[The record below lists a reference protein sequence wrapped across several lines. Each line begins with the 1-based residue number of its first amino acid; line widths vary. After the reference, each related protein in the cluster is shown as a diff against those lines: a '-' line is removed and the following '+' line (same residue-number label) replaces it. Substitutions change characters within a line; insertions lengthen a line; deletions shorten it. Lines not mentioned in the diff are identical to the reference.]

1 MEERLDSLDG
11 WVSVRSGLFTE
22 LERPRLRFLVAWNE
36 VEGMFAVSCH
46 SRPLQA
52 RDAEAEAESPSP
64 SPGSWAALYSPR
76 ELLGIHRLLV
86 QSCADLEP
94 CFPALPE
101 LRPRSLWGLL
111 FPDRS
116 LTEGTDPGLDMDTVC
131 CQLEA
136 YLGSAVELCGHRIAL
151 DTLFPEAEDDDY
163 FESVSELRGRSLE
176 QRVAGGREALRK
188 VLHQHRHVKNMVTL
202 KKLYQEEDEAY
213 QDLVT
218 AATQFYQCLLQPFR
232 DMREF
237 ASLCK
242 QEALKSLEFDT
253 LGPRRIQSLQKEAE
267 EWSRRMQEAICS
279 IQDITV
285 DYFRETVK
293 ALAAMQKQMEEDRNR
308 FGKAA
313 WASVA
318 PRQEKLKFMFAK
330 ETLQH
335 TRAKELCLK
344 RKKAQIQYKMEH
356 LDNKAVEMVDELEM
370 QYYETQLEL
379 YSIQLETLKYEELL
393 VVAQLDTIRRE
404 VREKEE
410 EVIYYDACEDP
421 EQLQANEGMG
431 LVHDSRSVDLNKL
444 MRKAHQLETKRG
456 AIGSRRSYL
465 RNKRDQCKETQKTKQ
480 QQLQEAEVRL
490 RQHHSIQL
498 KRDQQKEEKK
508 RKREWVNMERQKTL
522 ERLRNFKEK
531 SSGQIAFKPRCQAR
545 RMQRQDATSPHAG
558 QPMSIMDNSI
568 SKKQSRPSKA
578 SRNIPVQIFLPA
590 AASISPGQ
598 METSEI
604 SSVMP
609 PVPPPPPPPPPL
621 PPPPL
626 PPALPSS
633 KNSTKGDQE
642 QPLIFTT
649 ENSAKKSLQE
659 NIGTMDDVLASLK
672 RGEVLLR
679 KVDRT
684 KVQYAEKPRD
694 LRESLLAEIRR
705 GIPLRKVQQAR
716 DGKPSPDPASD
727 SDPATQ
733 LERSIKAAM
742 KRMKKVSSDSD
753 EDDSEDGE
761 WDG

>member
-1 MEERLDSLDG
+1 MDERLDSLDG

-22 LERPRLRFLVAWNE
+22 PERPRLRFLVAWNE

-52 RDAEAEAESPSP
+52 RDAEAEAEAE

-76 ELLGIHRLLV
+76 ELHGIHRLLV
-86 QSCADLEP
+86 ESCADLEH

-101 LRPRSLWGLL
+101 LRPRGLWGLL

-116 LTEGTDPGLDMDTVC
+116 LTEGAEPGLNMDTVC
-131 CQLEA
+131 RQLETF
-136 YLGSAVELCGHRIAL
+136 LGVAVELCGHRIAL

-188 VLHQHRHVKNMVTL
+188 VLHQHRHVKNMVAL

-253 LGPRRIQSLQKEAE
+253 LGPRRIQSLQKEVE

-293 ALAAMQKQMEEDRNR
+293 ALAAMQKQMEEDRNH

-344 RKKAQIQYKMEH
+344 RKKAQIQSKMEH
-356 LDNKAVEMVDELEM
+356 LDNKSVEMVDELEM

-465 RNKRDQCKETQKTKQ
+465 RNKRDQCKEIQKSKQ
-480 QQLQEAEVRL
+480 QQLQEAEVHL

-522 ERLRNFKEK
+522 QRLRSFKEK
-531 SSGQIAFKPRCQAR
+531 SSGKIAFKPRRQAR
-545 RMQRQDATSPHAG
+545 RMQKQAATSPHAG
-558 QPMSIMDNSI
+558 QPMSIIDNSI
-568 SKKQSRPSKA
+568 SKKQPRPSKA
-578 SRNIPVQIFLPA
+578 SGNISVQIFLPA
-590 AASISPGQ
+590 ATPISPGQ

-604 SSVMP
+604 SSD
-609 PVPPPPPPPPPL
+609 PPPPPPPPPL

-626 PPALPSS
+626 PPALLSS
-633 KNSTKGDQE
+633 KSSSKGDQE

-649 ENSAKKSLQE
+649 ENSARKSLQE

-684 KVQYAEKPRD
+684 KVQYAEKPQG

-705 GIPLRKVQQAR
+705 GVPLRKVEQTL

-727 SDPATQ
+727 SDPVTQ

-753 EDDSEDGE
+753 DDDDNEDGE

>member
-1 MEERLDSLDG
+1 MAAAVDERPDSLDG

-22 LERPRLRFLVAWNE
+22 PQRPRLRFLVAWNE
-36 VEGMFAVSCH
+36 VEGKFAITCH

-52 RDAEAEAESPSP
+52 RSAEAEPPPPS
-64 SPGSWAALYSPR
+64 SWAALYSPR
-76 ELLGIHRLLV
+76 ELHGINRLLAA
-86 QSCADLEP
+86 SSPALER

-101 LRPRSLWGLL
+101 LRPRGLWGLL

-116 LTEGTDPGLDMDTVC
+116 LAEGTEPGSDLDSVC
-131 CQLEA
+131 RQLEV
-136 YLGSAVELCGHRIAL
+136 YLDAAVELCGHRIAL
-151 DTLFPEAEDDDY
+151 DSLFPEAEDNDY

-176 QRVAGGREALRK
+176 QQVAGGREALRQI
-188 VLHQHRHVKNMVTL
+188 LRQHRHVKNMVTL

-237 ASLCK
+237 ASLCR

-253 LGPRRIQSLQKEAE
+253 LGPRRIQSLQKEVE
-267 EWSRRMQEAICS
+267 EWSQRMQEAICS

-293 ALAAMQKQMEEDRNR
+293 ALAAMQKQMEEDRNH

-318 PRQEKLKFMFAK
+318 PRLEKLKFMFAK

-356 LDNKAVEMVDELEM
+356 LDDKKAVEMVDELEM

-379 YSIQLETLKYEELL
+379 YNIQLETLKYEELL

-410 EVIYYDACEDP
+410 EVVYYDACEDP

-431 LVHDSRSVDLNKL
+431 LLHDSRSVDVNKL
-444 MRKAHQLETKRG
+444 LHKAHQLETKRG

-465 RNKRDQCKETQKTKQ
+465 RNKRDQCNETQKAKQ
-480 QQLQEAEVRL
+480 QQLQGEEARF

-498 KRDQQKEEKK
+498 KRDQQKEENK
-508 RKREWVNMERQKTL
+508 RRREWVNVERQKTL
-522 ERLRNFKEK
+522 QRLRRFKEK
-531 SSGQIAFKPRCQAR
+531 SSGQIVFKPRCQTL
-545 RMQRQDATSPHAG
+545 RMQRQDTALPHSD
-558 QPMSIMDNSI
+558 QPMSIIEHST

-578 SRNIPVQIFLPA
+578 SSNIPVQIFLPA
-590 AASISPGQ
+590 ATPISPGLV
-598 METSEI
+598 ETTEI

-609 PVPPPPPPPPPL
+609 PVPPPPPPPPP
-621 PPPPL
+621 PL
-626 PPALPSS
+626 PPALLSS
-633 KNSTKGDQE
+633 KRSSEGVQE
-642 QPLIFTT
+642 QPLVFTT
-649 ENSAKKSLQE
+649 ENSAKKSLKE

-684 KVQYAEKPRD
+684 KVQSAEKPEG

-705 GIPLRKVQQAR
+705 GVPLRKVQQPL
-716 DGKPSPDPASD
+716 DGKLNNDLPTDNDPAS
-727 SDPATQ
+727 Q

-742 KRMKKVSSDSD
+742 KRMKKVSPDSD
-753 EDDSEDGE
+753 DEEEDGE
-761 WDG
+761 WDS